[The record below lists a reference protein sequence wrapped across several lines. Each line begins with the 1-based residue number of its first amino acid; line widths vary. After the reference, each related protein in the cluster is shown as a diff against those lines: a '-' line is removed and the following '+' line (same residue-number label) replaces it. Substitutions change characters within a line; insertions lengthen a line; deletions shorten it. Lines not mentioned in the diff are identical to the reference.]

1 MSSASVDQLYD
12 YIVDVGRRPEGTPE
26 DAKSRMITKRQ
37 YMDDF
42 LSLLYQKYGNA
53 EGYIKNLGFTDSDVS
68 PIREFLL
75 V

>member
-1 MSSASVDQLYD
+1 
-12 YIVDVGRRPEGTPE
+12 
-26 DAKSRMITKRQ
+26 
-37 YMDDF
+37 MDDF

-68 PIREFLL
+68 QIREFLL